1 MQYIQ
6 EAPRSTPVLAK
17 VDVLVAGGGLSGVIA
32 AVAAAR
38 HGASVMLVERFSC
51 LGGVAALGLP
61 IQGFCC
67 DTGEQIV
74 TGIPE
79 E

>member
-1 MQYIQ
+1 MYIQ
-6 EAPRSTPVLAK
+6 EAPRSTPVLAQ

-38 HGASVMLVERFSC
+38 HGAKVMLVERFSC

-61 IQGFCC
+61 
-67 DTGEQIV
+67 V
-74 TGIPE
+74 TFSGYMPYHHSGV
-79 E
+79 